1 MKHQIINENFEK
13 KKNEQKLDWGYE
25 RFNRKEMLLVE
36 FSSFLEKKV
45 KKLFPSFHVLI
56 VYHFAKILHYQTC

>member
-13 KKNEQKLDWGYE
+13 KKNEQKLDWKYE
-25 RFNRKEMLLVE
+25 RFNRKKMLLVE
-36 FSSFLEKKV
+36 FSGFFEIKV
-45 KKLFPSFHVLI
+45 KKDFHSFHVLI